1 MNARLPTPLPAPGL
15 SEEDAFRLLE
25 RTDLSEM
32 MAEARALR
40 DEGFGALLTYSK
52 KLFIPLTHLCRDVC
66 HYCTF
71 ATTPR
76 HQKAPYMSVDAV
88 LEAARQGAAA
98 GCKEALFTLG
108 EKPELRYRAAREALE
123 TLGFP
128 STTAY
133 LAHVAERVLAETGL
147 LPHLNPGTLS
157 DEEFR
162 ALKPVGPSMGMMLE
176 STSLRLCEKG
186 MPHYGS
192 PDKDPSVRLATL
204 DAAGRAAVP
213 FTTGLLIG
221 IGETRRERIET
232 LLAIRASHARSH
244 PGSDRAELPGEGR
257 YENGGGAGAELGGAP
272 LDHRRRSADL
282 WAHHEHPGAAES
294 VPRGAAPAGGRG
306 AERLGRGVSR
316 DPGFRQPRSPLAPP

>member
-1 MNARLPTPLPAPGL
+1 MFVEEGDGHRGAAALGVAGEERGKVIGMVEIQGKAWAGRDAESKPLALGLLAMGLGAAHSEARDKGAGEGKGEAIRARAVLISG
-15 SEEDAFRLLE
+15 
-25 RTDLSEM
+25 
-32 MAEARALR
+32 EARALR

-76 HQKAPYMSVDAV
+76 HQQAPYMSVEAV
-88 LEAARQGAAA
+88 LDAARQGAAA

-108 EKPELRYRAAREALE
+108 EKPELRYRAAREALA

-133 LAHVAERVLAETGL
+133 LAHVAERVLSETGL

-192 PDKDPSVRLATL
+192 PDKDPAVRIATL

-232 LLAIRASHARSH
+232 LLAIRASPAPSAM
-244 PGSDRAELPGEGR
+244 GSTRAVT
-257 YENGGGAGAELGGAP
+257 AG
-272 LDHRRRSADL
+272 S
-282 WAHHEHPGAAES
+282 S
-294 VPRGAAPAGGRG
+294 QRG
-306 AERLGRGVSR
+306 
-316 DPGFRQPRSPLAPP
+316 

>member
-1 MNARLPTPLPAPGL
+1 MNARLPTSLPAPGL
-15 SEEDAFRLLE
+15 SEEDAFGLLE
-25 RTDLSEM
+25 RTNLSEM

-76 HQKAPYMSVDAV
+76 HQQAPYMSVEAV
-88 LEAARQGAAA
+88 LDAARQGAAA

-108 EKPELRYRAAREALE
+108 EKPELRYRAAREALA

-133 LAHVAERVLAETGL
+133 LAHVAERVLSETGL

-162 ALKPVGPSMGMMLE
+162 GLKPVGPSMGMMLE

-192 PDKDPSVRLATL
+192 PDKDPAVRIATL
-204 DAAGRAAVP
+204 DAAGR
-213 FTTGLLIG
+213 
-221 IGETRRERIET
+221 
-232 LLAIRASHARSH
+232 
-244 PGSDRAELPGEGR
+244 
-257 YENGGGAGAELGGAP
+257 
-272 LDHRRRSADL
+272 
-282 WAHHEHPGAAES
+282 
-294 VPRGAAPAGGRG
+294 
-306 AERLGRGVSR
+306 
-316 DPGFRQPRSPLAPP
+316 

>member
-15 SEEDAFRLLE
+15 SEEDAFGLLE
-25 RTDLSEM
+25 RPDLSEM

-40 DEGFGALLTYSK
+40 DDGFGALLTYSK

-76 HQKAPYMSVDAV
+76 HQQAPYMSIDAV

-162 ALKPVGPSMGMMLE
+162 ALKPAGPSMGMMLE

-192 PDKDPSVRLATL
+192 PDKDPAVRLATL

-232 LLAIRASHARSH
+232 LLAIRASHAR
-244 PGSDRAELPGEGR
+244 
-257 YENGGGAGAELGGAP
+257 
-272 LDHRRRSADL
+272 
-282 WAHHEHPGAAES
+282 
-294 VPRGAAPAGGRG
+294 
-306 AERLGRGVSR
+306 
-316 DPGFRQPRSPLAPP
+316 